1 MFAISEIYDL
11 AIQIEKNGE
20 AFYRDALKKFS
31 HPALNT
37 LLQWLEE
44 EEIEHQK
51 WFTQKKGD
59 LKNPSESVELEDIGG
74 KILEN
79 ILGDQTFSLKEADL
93 SKIDDVKALLDLA
106 IEFEKDTIV
115 FFEMIRMIIDDNE
128 TLEQLNEI
136 IEQENHHVQ
145 TLYEQA
151 ENWGEKDESLM
162 ETKGD

>member
-31 HPALNT
+31 HPGLNS
-37 LLQWLEE
+37 LFQWLAE

-51 WFTQKKGD
+51 WFIQKKGA
-59 LKNPSESVELEDIGG
+59 LNNPSESIDLVTIGG

-93 SKIDDVKALLDLA
+93 CNSPKYAFIF
-106 IEFEKDTIV
+106 I
-115 FFEMIRMIIDDNE
+115 
-128 TLEQLNEI
+128 
-136 IEQENHHVQ
+136 
-145 TLYEQA
+145 
-151 ENWGEKDESLM
+151 
-162 ETKGD
+162 

>member
-37 LLQWLEE
+37 LLQWLAE

-51 WFTQKKGD
+51 WFIQKKEA
-59 LKNPSESVELEDIGG
+59 LKNPSESVDLENVSG

-93 SKIDDVKALLDLA
+93 SEIDGMDALLGLA

-115 FFEMIRMIIDDNE
+115 FFEMIRVLIDDNE

-136 IEQENHHVQ
+136 IEQENHHVK
-145 TLYEQA
+145 TLQEHA
-151 ENWGEKDESLM
+151 KNWGEKDQNPSRN
-162 ETKGD
+162 

>member
-20 AFYRDALKKFS
+20 AFYRDASNKFS
-31 HPALNT
+31 HPGLNT
-37 LLQWLEE
+37 LLQWLAE

-51 WFTQKKGD
+51 WFIQKKEA
-59 LKNPSESVELEDIGG
+59 LKNPSERVDLEDIGG

-93 SKIDDVKALLDLA
+93 SKIDEVDALLDLA

-115 FFEMIRMIIDDNE
+115 FFEMIRVLIDDNE
-128 TLEQLNEI
+128 TLGQLNEI

-145 TLYEQA
+145 ILQEHA
-151 ENWGEKDESLM
+151 KNWGEKDQNPS
-162 ETKGD
+162 GIDY

>member
-20 AFYRDALKKFS
+20 AFYRDALKKFP
-31 HPALNT
+31 HPGLNT
-37 LLQWLEE
+37 LLQWLAE

-51 WFTQKKGD
+51 WFTQKKEA
-59 LKNPSESVELEDIGG
+59 LKNPSESVDLEDIGG

-93 SKIDDVKALLDLA
+93 SKIGGVDALLDLA

-115 FFEMIRMIIDDNE
+115 FFEMIRVLIDDNE
-128 TLEQLNEI
+128 TLGQLNEI
-136 IEQENHHVQ
+136 IEQENNHVQ
-145 TLYEQA
+145 TLQEHA
-151 ENWGEKDESLM
+151 KNWGEKDQSPSRN
-162 ETKGD
+162 